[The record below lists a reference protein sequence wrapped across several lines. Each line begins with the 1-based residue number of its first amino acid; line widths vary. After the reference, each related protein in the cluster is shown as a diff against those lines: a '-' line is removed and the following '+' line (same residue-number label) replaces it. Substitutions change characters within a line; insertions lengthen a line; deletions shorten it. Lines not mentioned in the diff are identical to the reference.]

1 MKKRKWRFIRCIW
14 SDKVDTIMWLVVI
27 GLFVYSRITGSDVSP
42 FLFVLIFYIYYFMFR
57 KVTFW
62 QQNMKMRKY
71 LESISQDP
79 DVIINKYDD
88 I

>member
-1 MKKRKWRFIRCIW
+1 MKKRRLRFIRCIFHNT
-14 SDKVDTIMWLVVI
+14 VDTIIWLVVI

-42 FLFVLIFYIYYFMFR
+42 FLFVLIFYIYFFMFR

-62 QQNMKMRKY
+62 QQNMKMRRY
-71 LESISQDP
+71 LKSISQDP
-79 DVIINKYDD
+79 DIIINKYDD